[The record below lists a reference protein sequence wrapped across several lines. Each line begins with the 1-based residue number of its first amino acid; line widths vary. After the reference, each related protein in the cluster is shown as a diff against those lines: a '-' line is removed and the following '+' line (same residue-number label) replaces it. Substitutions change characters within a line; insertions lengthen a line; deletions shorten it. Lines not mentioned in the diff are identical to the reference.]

1 MTIFNNYARYYDLLY
16 RDKNYSGEA
25 EFIDR
30 LIQSQA
36 PNTSTI
42 LELGC
47 GTGNHAL
54 LLAEKGYC
62 VRGVDLSEEMLKC
75 AAARCERVEPELA
88 ARLQFSQGDL
98 RQVRLVGVGDS
109 LPLGTASQ
117 NENLKFD
124 VILSLFHVISYQTT
138 NEDLLAAFTTAKT
151 HLKPGGIFIFDVWY
165 GPAVLS
171 DPPAVRIKRLEDS
184 SIQVTRIAE
193 PIMYPNE
200 NLVDVNYQVF
210 IKDKNSGAIDELTE
224 THRMRYLFRTELEL
238 LLSQLQLHIIDE
250 REWLTNDLPGF
261 KTWGVY
267 FIVGN

>member
-16 RDKNYSGEA
+16 RDKDYTAEA

-30 LIQSQA
+30 LIQQQA

-54 LLAEKGYC
+54 LLAKEGYS
-62 VRGVDLSEEMLKC
+62 VHGVDLSAEMLKC
-75 AAARCERVEPELA
+75 AQERCERAEPELA

-98 RQVRLVGVGDS
+98 RQVRLVGE
-109 LPLGTASQ
+109 ASQ

-124 VILSLFHVISYQTT
+124 AIVSLFHVISYQTT

-151 HLKPGGIFIFDVWY
+151 HLKPGGILIFDVWY

-171 DPPAVRIKRLEDS
+171 DPPVVRIKRLEDS

-210 IKDKNSGAIDELTE
+210 IKDKSSGAIDEITE

-238 LLSQLQLHIIDE
+238 LLSQLQMYIIEDG
-250 REWLTNDLPGF
+250 EWLTHHQPGLN
-261 KTWGVY
+261 TWGVY